1 MIPRDYSF
9 SRDVPIY
16 SPEKKASVHDTSLAS
31 ANRNHDEKNNLK
43 AEIYLFAKT

>member
-16 SPEKKASVHDTSLAS
+16 SPGKKASVHDTSLAS
-31 ANRNHDEKNNLK
+31 TNLNHDVKINLK
-43 AEIYLFAKT
+43 TEIYLFAKT